1 MIHYYS
7 SNSEEKESY
16 LQSVKPEAIAFINI
30 RVDLILEGKAKVY
43 PTYVM
48 GEDFLRSF

>member
-7 SNSEEKESY
+7 SNSEEKEFH
-16 LQSVKPEAIAFINI
+16 LQSVKPEAIAFINA
-30 RVDLILEGKAKVY
+30 RVDLILEGKANVY
-43 PTYVM
+43 PTYVR